1 MKNIDKYFDKFT
13 FASLALILPATLM
26 IISILLRAFDADWF
40 YRLLFDNKNKLNTN
54 FILNFSAVL
63 SLVISFGNIVYLNT
77 IKTGAVE
84 EILFIQKKS
93 IYNTAVMFVNI
104 SYVSF
109 IYLYLDLEKLGNIPV
124 GRN

>member
-26 IISILLRAFDADWF
+26 IISILLRAFDADGF

>member
-26 IISILLRAFDADWF
+26 IISILLRAFDADGF

-77 IKTGAVE
+77 LKTGAVE